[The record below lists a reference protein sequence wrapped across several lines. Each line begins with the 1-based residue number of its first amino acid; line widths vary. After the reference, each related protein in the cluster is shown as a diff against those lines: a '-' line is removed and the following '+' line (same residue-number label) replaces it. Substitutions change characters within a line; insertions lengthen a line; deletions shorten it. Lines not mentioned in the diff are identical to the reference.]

1 MYDPTETPSALA
13 TGFRPA
19 LLAILAASSFAFA
32 QTTSTPHIP
41 TAAVMPLEAKGV
53 SATDADVITDAI
65 ATHLQQGNSLRVLE
79 RAQMDRILSEQGL
92 SKSGACDASECAV
105 EMGKLLSVDQILVG
119 AVGLVGR
126 TYSLN
131 LRLVSVQTGEVLRS
145 RMRSYPG
152 TIDDVLTRLVPETV
166 TDLLSA
172 PTTKDRTASDSPKAS
187 GSGTHWGWWLAGGAL
202 LAGGAATAVILSSG
216 SGGKSPSPSPVVPTY
231 NSLDVSW

>member
-13 TGFRPA
+13 TGFRSA
-19 LLAILAASSFAFA
+19 LLAILAAGSFAFA
-32 QTTSTPHIP
+32 QTTSTSRIP

-172 PTTKDRTASDSPKAS
+172 PTTKDRTTSDSPKAS

-216 SGGKSPSPSPVVPTY
+216 SGGKSPSPVVSTY
-231 NSLDVSW
+231 NSVDVSW